1 MVLDKMSQESGKVVL
16 LKDLSN
22 LMRRK
27 STDVRNDLGQMVK
40 LLTEK
45 YGEGSYNVCI
55 MCIFRLIRS
64 NC

>member
-45 YGEGSYNVCI
+45 YGEGSYNVV
-55 MCIFRLIRS
+55 
-64 NC
+64 